1 MLQRKTAM
9 RVVAALGLLACG
21 TDDTASDPP
30 PADAA
35 STTDAPPTND
45 ARPPGDAA
53 APPVD
58 GSTPPRDADPT
69 VDADPQLDVDPS
81 DAAPPVD
88 ASLPPGPWRSPVR
101 ETCPGTYGRSENLA
115 IMDEERLDEASGLA
129 ASPTDPRVL
138 WLHNDSGDVA
148 RLFALDTTG
157 RRLGLVY
164 LRGIENVDFED
175 LAIAACPD
183 GSGPCL
189 WVGDIGMNSRN
200 RDDFVVY
207 ALPEPAVRFGEVFRD
222 FSAERVWRFPVRY
235 PGGGVD
241 SEALIVDPDG
251 QGFRTVEKVDGPR
264 ARVFRHPGPLEDGVE
279 AELALESTLS
289 SPGFEIPQGRMITG
303 AHLHPTGTRLLL
315 RVYTGSYEYRLEPGQ
330 TLADLSQVSPTL
342 VSAGPLSEPQG
353 EAIAYDGTGL
363 EVLTVSE
370 DPRGDGDVP
379 IHRYRCQ
386 P

>member
-1 MLQRKTAM
+1 MQRKTALALM
-9 RVVAALGLLACG
+9 ATLGLSACG
-21 TDDTASDPP
+21 TDDAPKDPA

-35 STTDAPPTND
+35 TVTDTRTAND
-45 ARPPGDAA
+45 ARPIADAT
-53 APPVD
+53 APPAD
-58 GSTPPRDADPT
+58 GSTPPRDTRPLA
-69 VDADPQLDVDPS
+69 DVDLAPDLDTP
-81 DAAPPVD
+81 DAERPID

-101 ETCPGTYGRSENLA
+101 ETCPGTYGRAEDLT

-157 RRLGLVY
+157 QRLGLVY

-189 WVGDIGMNSRN
+189 WVGDIGMNSRD
-200 RDDFVVY
+200 RADFVVY
-207 ALPEPAVRFGEVFRD
+207 AVPEPAVRFGESFRD
-222 FSAERVWRFPVRY
+222 FSAERVWRFPIRY
-235 PGGGVD
+235 PDGGVD

-264 ARVFRHPGPLEDGVE
+264 ARVFRHPGPLQDGVA
-279 AELALESTLS
+279 AELQLESTLT

-315 RVYTGSYEYRLEPGQ
+315 RVYTGSYEYRLAPGQ
-330 TLADLSQVSPTL
+330 TLADLSQVTPTL

-370 DPRGDGDVP
+370 DSRGDGDVP
-379 IHRYRCQ
+379 IHRYRCR